1 MQFFR
6 FLSQRMT
13 GRALGLFLAYVL
25 VAQSML
31 MPLRAI
37 AAATDG
43 HGFILCVT
51 ESVLSQAALKKN
63 PAALPH
69 DPAMSHDCDMG
80 CVMQGSKA
88 APPHHA
94 HVFTRLNYE
103 IIISVIDIFKTLNV
117 NGRPPSI
124 LASGKAPGAP
134 PAGA

>member
-6 FLSQRMT
+6 FLSQRIT
-13 GRALGLFLAYVL
+13 GQALGLFLAYVL
-25 VAQSML
+25 VAQTML
-31 MPLRAI
+31 VPLRTI
-37 AAATDG
+37 AALTD
-43 HGFILCVT
+43 HDISILCVT
-51 ESVLSQAALKKN
+51 DSPLTTVGIKQDFSGTS
-63 PAALPH
+63 H
-69 DPAMSHDCDMG
+69 DPHMSHDCDMG

-88 APPHHA
+88 APPNHA

-117 NGRPPSI
+117 SGRPPSI